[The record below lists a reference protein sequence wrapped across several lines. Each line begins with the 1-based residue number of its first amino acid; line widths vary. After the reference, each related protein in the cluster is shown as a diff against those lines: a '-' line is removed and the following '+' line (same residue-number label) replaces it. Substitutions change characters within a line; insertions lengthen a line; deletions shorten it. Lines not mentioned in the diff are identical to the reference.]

1 MLIKTRIS
9 MSLDGYISTPAG
21 WPVVDVGPSTEDDHG
36 FTEYKAGC
44 GAVVWGRTSFDQGFG
59 GGWETWPWPDTPV
72 YVLSSRPLPEQA
84 AEHLITAAAT
94 PQELVERL
102 RRDQQAGVFDGDA
115 QVVGGGGAI
124 RSLLGAGVLDRLE
137 ILIMPLLLG
146 SGVPLFD
153 QRPVPYTAEAW
164 ATAADRPPAES
175 LAGSLTSLELL
186 HHGHY
191 ADGFAE
197 LIYRRAEH

>member
-84 AEHLITAAAT
+84 
-94 PQELVERL
+94 
-102 RRDQQAGVFDGDA
+102 GVFDGDA

-153 QRPVPYTAEAW
+153 QRPVPYTAEVW
-164 ATAADRPPAES
+164 ASAADRPPAES